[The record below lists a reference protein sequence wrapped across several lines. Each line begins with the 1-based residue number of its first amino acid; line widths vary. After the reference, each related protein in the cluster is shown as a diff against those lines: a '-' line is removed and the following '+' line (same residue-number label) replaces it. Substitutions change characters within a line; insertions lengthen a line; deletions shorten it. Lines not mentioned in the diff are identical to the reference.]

1 MKNGP
6 DNSELPEK
14 GSSPAPRHPR
24 RPDRSRTRIL
34 EAAILEFSEKGFSG
48 GRVDEI
54 AERAEIGKRM
64 LYHYFGN
71 KEKLFLAVIE
81 KVYLDL
87 WEAEAALE
95 LGRLPPREALVELV
109 TFVWRYYLEH
119 PEFIT
124 LLNEENLLKAQNF
137 RHSKILRAGADRSQD
152 LVEEVFSRGVAEG
165 AFRAGI
171 DPAQLSLTITSVC
184 YYYLTNHATSSIVYG
199 RRLMTKKALEERLA
213 FNIESILT
221 IVQAAPLKAS

>member
-1 MKNGP
+1 MKNAP
-6 DNSELPEK
+6 DIADVPETDTP
-14 GSSPAPRHPR
+14 SAPRHPR
-24 RPDRSRTRIL
+24 RPDRSRNRIL
-34 EAAILEFSEKGFSG
+34 EAAILEFSEKGFAG

-87 WEAEAALE
+87 WAAEAALE
-95 LGRLPPREALVELV
+95 LDRLPPREALAELV
-109 TFVWRYYLEH
+109 TFVWNYYLDH

-137 RHSKILRAGADRSQD
+137 RHSRILREGAEHSQD
-152 LVEEVFSRGVAEG
+152 LVEEVLARGVAEG
-165 AFRAGI
+165 VFRSGI
-171 DPAQLSLTITSVC
+171 DPVQLSLTITSVC

-199 RRLMTKKALEERLA
+199 RRLMTRKAQAERLA
-213 FNIESILT
+213 FNVESILT
-221 IVQAAPLKAS
+221 IVQAAPL

>member
-1 MKNGP
+1 MKNAS
-6 DNSELPEK
+6 DISELPEK
-14 GSSPAPRHPR
+14 DISPAPRHPR
-24 RPDRSRTRIL
+24 RPDRSRSRIL
-34 EAAILEFSEKGFSG
+34 EAAILEFSEKGFAG

-95 LGRLPPREALVELV
+95 LDRLPPREALAELV
-109 TFVWRYYLEH
+109 TFVWRYYLDH

-137 RHSKILRAGADRSQD
+137 RHSKILREGAKHSQD
-152 LVEEVFSRGVAEG
+152 LVEEVLSRGVAEG
-165 AFRAGI
+165 VFRAGI
-171 DPAQLSLTITSVC
+171 DPVQLSLTITSVC
-184 YYYLTNHATSSIVYG
+184 YYYLTNQATSSIVYG
-199 RRLMTKKALEERLA
+199 RRLATKKAQAERLA

-221 IVQAAPLKAS
+221 IVRAAP